1 MVMEKKDGKNLTNEI
16 CAAIA
21 KQLRKPVAEVTV
33 DKKLK
38 EDLNADSL
46 DLVELM
52 MNLEEEYHITI
63 ADDDLVKMQTIGD
76 VVNYIT
82 KVMK

>member
-1 MVMEKKDGKNLTNEI
+1 MEKKTEKQLTDEI
-16 CAAIA
+16 CVAIA

-33 DKKLK
+33 NKKLK

-76 VVNYIT
+76 VVTYIA
-82 KVMK
+82 KVLK

>member
-1 MVMEKKDGKNLTNEI
+1 MEKNNNENLTNQI

-33 DKKLK
+33 NKKLK
-38 EDLNADSL
+38 DDLNADSL

>member
-1 MVMEKKDGKNLTNEI
+1 MEKKVEKNLVNEI

-33 DKKLK
+33 EKKLK

-52 MNLEEEYHITI
+52 MNLEEQYHITI

-82 KVMK
+82 KIVK

>member
-1 MVMEKKDGKNLTNEI
+1 MEKNEKNFTAEV

-52 MNLEEEYHITI
+52 MNLEEQYHITI

>member
-1 MVMEKKDGKNLTNEI
+1 MDEKKLADEI

-33 DKKLK
+33 TKKLK

-52 MNLEEEYHITI
+52 MNLEEQYHITI
-63 ADDDLVKMQTIGD
+63 ADDDLVKMQTIQD
-76 VVNYIT
+76 VVTYIANVL
-82 KVMK
+82 K

>member
-1 MVMEKKDGKNLTNEI
+1 MEKKTEKQLTDEI
-16 CAAIA
+16 CVAIA

-33 DKKLK
+33 NKKLK

-76 VVNYIT
+76 VVTYIT
-82 KVMK
+82 KVLK

>member
-1 MVMEKKDGKNLTNEI
+1 MEKKTEKQLTDEI

-33 DKKLK
+33 NKKLK

-63 ADDDLVKMQTIGD
+63 ADDDLVKMQTIDD
-76 VVNYIT
+76 VVTYIT
-82 KVMK
+82 KVLK